1 MPIFQRLQ
9 APISTQVMDLRS
21 QVMKEAI
28 SLLKFLAQ
36 EYPVEFAHNSHKFIN
51 AEANSGGSLFRQ
63 LNNGKRVL
71 ADIANEGITFILE
84 TVCLPK

>member
-1 MPIFQRLQ
+1 
-9 APISTQVMDLRS
+9 MDLRS

-28 SLLKFLAQ
+28 NLLKFLAQ
-36 EYPVEFAHNSHKFIN
+36 VFPVEFAHNSHRYIN

-71 ADIANEGITFILE
+71 AENANEGITFILE
-84 TVCLPK
+84 NVCLPK